1 VNRFA
6 MTPETIHGRRPGI
19 TLLEVLISLGVLTIG
34 LVSVVSLLPA
44 GRSLAVKAAV
54 YDRAS
59 ALASNAAAD
68 LINRGLLRSEKWLKY
83 SEDPSTPTS
92 QFLVFDPLG
101 PSWFGK
107 DDPQNSLGCL
117 RPDAAG
123 AAQSLTAFLPN
134 ASGLPVNPVP
144 PAATDIVFRAEDE
157 PIYSTEDVGN
167 DDPPL
172 PKWSPSN
179 TAPARRAF
187 QGNYSYL
194 ATLKSSNT
202 IAPYWSPANTATLTV
217 VVFHRRGEGNPTPSI
232 ADATAN
238 ANGWPVPL
246 SPGQSVKDL
255 VRPGNM
261 VLWCNN
267 QIAPTACR
275 WYRVLM
281 ATEADGRAFITCE
294 GSDPPAAAGNVL
306 YLFPA
311 SVAALEMPVRL
322 EGTSEWNR

>member
-1 VNRFA
+1 
-6 MTPETIHGRRPGI
+6 MSPETIHDRRPGI

-68 LINRGLLRSEKWLKY
+68 LINRGLLRSEKWENY
-83 SEDPSTPTS
+83 SEDPPAPGSR
-92 QFLVFDPLG
+92 FLVFDPLEPAWWPG
-101 PSWFGK
+101 QSSPR
-107 DDPQNSLGCL
+107 LL
-117 RPDAAG
+117 TDAASTG
-123 AAQSLTAFLPN
+123 SAGTQYLPDL
-134 ASGLPVNPVP
+134 SGKPDSPTPVS
-144 PAATDIVFRAEDE
+144 PAVLDIIFRGEDE
-157 PIYSTEDVGN
+157 PIYSTENVGN

-172 PKWSPSN
+172 PKWSLSN
-179 TAPARRAF
+179 NAPARRAF

-194 ATLKSSNT
+194 ATLQSSNT
-202 IAPYWSPANTATLTV
+202 NAPYWSPSTSATLTV
-217 VVFHRRGEGNPTPSI
+217 VVFHRRDYATPPVTLNAQPPVEPGEEPF
-232 ADATAN
+232 
-238 ANGWPVPL
+238 WPVP
-246 SPGQSVKDL
+246 PSVVAGASMKDAI
-255 VRPGNM
+255 RPGNM
-261 VLWCNN
+261 VLWCDN
-267 QIAPTACR
+267 QTAPTACR
-275 WYRVLM
+275 WHRVLM

-294 GSDPPAAAGNVL
+294 GSDPRPDEDSVL

>member
-1 VNRFA
+1 
-6 MTPETIHGRRPGI
+6 MSPETIHDRRAGI

-68 LINRGLLRSEKWLKY
+68 LINRGLLRSEKWLNY

-134 ASGLPVNPVP
+134 ASGLSVNPVP
-144 PAATDIVFRAEDE
+144 PAATDIVFRGEDE
-157 PIYSTEDVGN
+157 PIYSTENVGN

-172 PKWSPSN
+172 PKWSLSN
-179 TAPARRAF
+179 NAPARRAF

-194 ATLKSSNT
+194 ATLQSAKT
-202 IAPYWSPANTATLTV
+202 ALPFWAPATAATLTV
-217 VVFHRRGEGNPTPSI
+217 VVFHRREV
-232 ADATAN
+232 DAPLVLTAEDDSE
-238 ANGWPVPL
+238 AGGWPISL
-246 SPGQSVKDL
+246 AAGQTLKD
-255 VRPGNM
+255 VIKPGNFI
-261 VLWCNN
+261 LSRDNN
-267 QIAPTACR
+267 SSPPAYR
-275 WYRVLM
+275 WHRVLM
-281 ATEADGRAFITCE
+281 ATEGADARGQVRAFITCE